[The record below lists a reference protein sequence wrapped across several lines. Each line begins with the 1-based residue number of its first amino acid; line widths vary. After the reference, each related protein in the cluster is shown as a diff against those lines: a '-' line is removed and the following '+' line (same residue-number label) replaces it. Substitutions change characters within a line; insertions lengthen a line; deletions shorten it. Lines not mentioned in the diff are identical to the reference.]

1 MILFARNGKKLTRIP
16 ETGFRLESELQH
28 LIDENMD
35 SLLEMDFVKSELTVR
50 NFRIDTVGFDRASRA
65 FVIVEYK
72 RDKNQSIIDQGA
84 AYLSLLLENKAEFI
98 LAYNEKFDKTIRKE
112 DVDWSQSRVVFIARS
127 FTTHQK
133 QASGFRDLPI
143 ELYEIRNYKNRTI
156 LFSPITVKSSESFNT
171 INHKKQKNAIREIK
185 TCTEEDHLKQVSMKI
200 RELYMK
206 IRKIL
211 ESLDDGIQIIPKK
224 MSIMF
229 RAERGFAWIVILKNR
244 LDLTLKIEPSQLDD
258 PKGIVEDVTNI
269 GHWGGGNVRIK
280 FSSGSDLPY
289 IHGLV
294 EEAYSKIR

>member
-1 MILFARNGKKLTRIP
+1 MILFARNGKKLNRIP

-50 NFRIDTVGFDRASRA
+50 NFRIDTIGFDRVSRA

-127 FTTHQK
+127 FTAHQK

-143 ELYEIRNYKNRTI
+143 ELYEIRNYKNGTI
-156 LFSPITVKSSESFNT
+156 LFNPITIKSSESFNT
-171 INHKKQKNAIREIK
+171 IHHKKQKNATREIK
-185 TCTEEDHLKQVSMKI
+185 TYTEEDHLKQVSAKT

-206 IRKIL
+206 TREIL

-224 MSIMF
+224 MAIMF
-229 RAERGFAWIVILKNR
+229 RAERGFAWIVILKNSM
-244 LDLTLKIEPSQLDD
+244 DLTLKIEPSQLDD

-269 GHWGGGNVRIK
+269 GHWGG
-280 FSSGSDLPY
+280 
-289 IHGLV
+289 
-294 EEAYSKIR
+294 AM